1 MCSCPQDNI
10 RCFCWKTWLGYGS
23 LGRIYMFI
31 CVYDV
36 VISMDF
42 WWFKVGYIT
51 MRRWISATDI
61 SGLDRPLARLSDQC
75 PSRISQ
81 SHIPRCLHNIYTIYV
96 VYCILTEWVCM
107 PIQTFF
113 RWVRAQFWGIKLSLL
128 ARANR
133 TQKKIKLRHWLS

>member
-1 MCSCPQDNI
+1 
-10 RCFCWKTWLGYGS
+10 
-23 LGRIYMFI
+23 
-31 CVYDV
+31 
-36 VISMDF
+36 
-42 WWFKVGYIT
+42 

-61 SGLDRPLARLSDQC
+61 SGLDRPLVRLSDQC

-133 TQKKIKLRHWLS
+133 TQKKNQVETLAELEYGVKTNIDVVKTHGQTVGTLSILWSFYGSLWWV